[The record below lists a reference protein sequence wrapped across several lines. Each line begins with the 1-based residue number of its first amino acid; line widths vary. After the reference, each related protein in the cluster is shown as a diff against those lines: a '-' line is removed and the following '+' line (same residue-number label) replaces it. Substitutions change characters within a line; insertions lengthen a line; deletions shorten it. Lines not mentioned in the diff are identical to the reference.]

1 MPVRHGPIRVIASA
15 AATHGTGEV
24 RLRLRKEALMEPGPF
39 FDALAKVVPVFLLVV
54 LGLLSIYT
62 VVGVPF
68 GIVFIGLAIALAVY
82 NHRQSG
88 HHRTL

>member
-1 MPVRHGPIRVIASA
+1 MQPD
-15 AATHGTGEV
+15 
-24 RLRLRKEALMEPGPF
+24 PF
-39 FDALAKVVPVFLLVV
+39 FDALAKIVPIILLVA

-88 HHRTL
+88 HHRTS